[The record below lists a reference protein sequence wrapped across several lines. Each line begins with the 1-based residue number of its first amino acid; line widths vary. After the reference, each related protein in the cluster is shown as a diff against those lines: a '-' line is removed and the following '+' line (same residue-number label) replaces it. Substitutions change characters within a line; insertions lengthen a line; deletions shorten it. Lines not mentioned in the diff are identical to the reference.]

1 MIKSGLAV
9 GSGLIFLAIALY
21 IGNKKESF
29 MQEED
34 DKYKILLENVY

>member
-1 MIKSGLAV
+1 MIKTGLAI
-9 GSGLIFLAIALY
+9 GSGLIFVAISFY

-29 MQEED
+29 TEED